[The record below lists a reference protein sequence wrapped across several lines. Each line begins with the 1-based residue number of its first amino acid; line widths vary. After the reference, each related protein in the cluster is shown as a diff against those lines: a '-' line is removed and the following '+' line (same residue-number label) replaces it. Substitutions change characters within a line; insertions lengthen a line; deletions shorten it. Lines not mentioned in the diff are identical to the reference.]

1 MSDGHLIVLSTY
13 LQLAPKWF
21 VSSSLLVAGHV
32 AQEKSYRVALASS
45 LMASLSLE
53 MVWTWFRPDA
63 PSHRAA
69 GACLVGS
76 TVAGAAAAGLAF
88 GAEPSPALTF
98 ALLTAAG
105 CLSIPVNLLA
115 ALWRIEQKTSA
126 ARYRIAGW
134 IISVSLGSPSASCDG
149 DDFREILTGKR
160 NRCRHAW

>member
-63 PSHRAA
+63 PSHRA
-69 GACLVGS
+69 
-76 TVAGAAAAGLAF
+76 VAAQSRHLHLRRLRWSAHPVAAAARD
-88 GAEPSPALTF
+88 AELIATGEASGRRC
-98 ALLTAAG
+98 AAHDIVHV
-105 CLSIPVNLLA
+105 L
-115 ALWRIEQKTSA
+115 Q
-126 ARYRIAGW
+126 
-134 IISVSLGSPSASCDG
+134 
-149 DDFREILTGKR
+149 
-160 NRCRHAW
+160 RHVGRH

>member
-63 PSHRAA
+63 PSPCHLLLRKVPK
-69 GACLVGS
+69 G
-76 TVAGAAAAGLAF
+76 TV
-88 GAEPSPALTF
+88 PAY
-98 ALLTAAG
+98 AR
-105 CLSIPVNLLA
+105 
-115 ALWRIEQKTSA
+115 ALWGLDS
-126 ARYRIAGW
+126 
-134 IISVSLGSPSASCDG
+134 
-149 DDFREILTGKR
+149 
-160 NRCRHAW
+160 

>member
-88 GAEPSPALTF
+88 GAEPSPARG
-98 ALLTAAG
+98 ALGCGPAADVA
-105 CLSIPVNLLA
+105 S
-115 ALWRIEQKTSA
+115 ALRS
-126 ARYRIAGW
+126 
-134 IISVSLGSPSASCDG
+134 SMPL
-149 DDFREILTGKR
+149 
-160 NRCRHAW
+160 